1 MTKLLHCPRCKDKS
15 VTTKVYA
22 RADGVTTRAI
32 ICINKGCGFN
42 KRLLLPNEKEEH
54 NVRDS
59 KDEGRKRSCTGV
71 LA

>member
-15 VTTKVYA
+15 VTTKIYA

-42 KRLLLPNEKEEH
+42 KRLLLPNE
-54 NVRDS
+54 R
-59 KDEGRKRSCTGV
+59 
-71 LA
+71 